1 MSDKKDSNMGI
12 LMRTPESKRT
22 YFFRPDDPLPEV
34 CANPQLD
41 RRCLNKSPYMP
52 VDEINKLLEKDNYGF
67 FRTRKRWL

>member
-22 YFFRPDDPLPEV
+22 YFFRADDPLPEV

-41 RRCLNKSPYMP
+41 RRCLNKTCYMP
-52 VDEINKLLEKDNYGF
+52 VEELKKLAENFDNGF
-67 FRTRKRWL
+67 SRIRKR